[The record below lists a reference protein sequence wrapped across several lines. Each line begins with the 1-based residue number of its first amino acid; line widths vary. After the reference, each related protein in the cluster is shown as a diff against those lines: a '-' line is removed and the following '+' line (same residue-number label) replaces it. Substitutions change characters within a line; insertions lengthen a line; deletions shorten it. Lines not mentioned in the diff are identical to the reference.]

1 VTLDPAA
8 PAPEPTLRRQLVGP
22 ALILASLLVLLVLAI
37 SPAPYV
43 VERPGPVYDTLG
55 TTEVDGEKMPVIGI
69 DGAPTYPTDGRLDLL
84 TVYLDGTREN
94 PIDWFQVIGAWLDP
108 RREVVPID
116 LIYPEGQTEQQSDE
130 ENELAMRASQQAA
143 TAAALA
149 ELDIEVDS
157 IVTVLQVTD
166 GDPAEGVLE
175 AGDEILTIDG
185 APITS
190 DAELR
195 AAIADAGVGTALDL
209 GIRRDGTERTVT
221 VTTEAR
227 SASDDS
233 PIIGILPGAMFD
245 FPFDVAI
252 HLQDVGGP
260 SAGMM
265 FALGIYDTL
274 TPGALTGGEHIAG
287 TGTID
292 TDGEVGPIGGIR
304 QKLFGARDAG
314 ADWFLAP
321 EANCSEVTGHV
332 PDGLRVFAV
341 SNLDDALDVV
351 RAIGEGSST
360 DSFPGCG

>member
-1 VTLDPAA
+1 
-8 PAPEPTLRRQLVGP
+8 
-22 ALILASLLVLLVLAI
+22 
-37 SPAPYV
+37 
-43 VERPGPVYDTLG
+43 
-55 TTEVDGEKMPVIGI
+55 
-69 DGAPTYPTDGRLDLL
+69 
-84 TVYLDGTREN
+84 
-94 PIDWFQVIGAWLDP
+94 
-108 RREVVPID
+108 
-116 LIYPEGQTEQQSDE
+116 
-130 ENELAMRASQQAA
+130 
-143 TAAALA
+143 
-149 ELDIEVDS
+149 
-157 IVTVLQVTD
+157 
-166 GDPAEGVLE
+166 
-175 AGDEILTIDG
+175 
-185 APITS
+185 
-190 DAELR
+190 
-195 AAIADAGVGTALDL
+195 
-209 GIRRDGTERTVT
+209 
-221 VTTEAR
+221 
-227 SASDDS
+227 
-233 PIIGILPGAMFD
+233 MFD

>member
-8 PAPEPTLRRQLVGP
+8 PEREPTSRRQLVGQG
-22 ALILASLLVLLVLAI
+22 LILASLLAVLVMAI

-55 TTEVDGEKMPVIGI
+55 TTEVEGETTPVIAI

-84 TVYLDGTREN
+84 TVYIDGSRDN

-108 RREVVPID
+108 RRAIVPID
-116 LIYPEGQTEQQSDE
+116 LVYPEGQTEEQSDE
-130 ENELAMRASQQAA
+130 ENALAMQASQQAA
-143 TAAALA
+143 TAAALD
-149 ELDIEVDS
+149 ELGIDVDS
-157 IVTVLQVTD
+157 IVTVLGVTE
-166 GDPAEGVLE
+166 GDPADGVLE
-175 AGDEILTIDG
+175 PGDEILTIDDS
-185 APITS
+185 PIAS
-190 DAELR
+190 DAALR
-195 AAIADAGVGTALDL
+195 EAIADAGVGTELEL
-209 GIRRDGTERTVT
+209 GIRRDGVERTVT
-221 VTTEAR
+221 VTTAPR

-233 PIIGILPGAMFD
+233 AIIGVLPGLMFD
-245 FPFDVAI
+245 FPFEVAI

-274 TPGALTGGEHIAG
+274 TPGALTGGEHVAG

-292 TDGEVGPIGGIR
+292 AEGEVGPIGGIR
-304 QKLFGARDAG
+304 QKMFGAKDAG

-321 EANCSEVTGHV
+321 EANCSEVVGHV

-341 SNLDDALDVV
+341 SSFDEALEVV
-351 RAIGEGSST
+351 RAIGEGEAT
-360 DSFPGCG
+360 DGFPSCG